1 MFHFIA
7 MKCEIDA
14 CPLPNH
20 PSSHGRTQNSHA
32 FRNLFMFMNTK
43 SKIGKK

>member
-14 CPLPNH
+14 CPLPSNY

-43 SKIGKK
+43 KNDW